1 MDANVSIINPMK
13 NYTSFKRQVMD
24 DKRLIF
30 YLMILLLLI
39 FRSPIH
45 QDYPSGAKAFKF
57 TNRLNFTLIKE
68 SHKIEVARISP
79 IFCFVGIN

>member
-1 MDANVSIINPMK
+1 MDANVSIIKPMK

-39 FRSPIH
+39 FRSPIN
-45 QDYPSGAKAFKF
+45 QEYSSGAKAFKF

-79 IFCFVGIN
+79 IFCFVGID

>member
-1 MDANVSIINPMK
+1 MN
-13 NYTSFKRQVMD
+13 
-24 DKRLIF
+24 DKRLIS
-30 YLMILLLLI
+30 YLMILLLLT

-57 TNRLNFTLIKE
+57 TNRLNFALIKE